1 MWGRLIDEKQG
12 LVNDVDIV
20 NIRLKT
26 MRGRGRGK
34 QIKSCGGRVN
44 TAGMD
49 KKGRARV
56 GDHDCKGESEDSVGA
71 SSQVGERE
79 TD

>member
-1 MWGRLIDEKQG
+1 MGSVDEKQG

-26 MRGRGRGK
+26 MRGRGGRK
-34 QIKSCGGRVN
+34 QIKSCGRHVN

-49 KKGRARV
+49 KKDA
-56 GDHDCKGESEDSVGA
+56 CA
-71 SSQVGERE
+71 
-79 TD
+79 

>member
-1 MWGRLIDEKQG
+1 MREESTRRRLDGLWGRLINEKQG

-34 QIKSCGGRVN
+34 QIKAV
-44 TAGMD
+44 
-49 KKGRARV
+49 V
-56 GDHDCKGESEDSVGA
+56 GV
-71 SSQVGERE
+71 
-79 TD
+79 